1 MPYRN
6 SDSANCGVARKS
18 KKSMEKE
25 IPKSLEPVR
34 TAALRALGKLKPA
47 DDQTR
52 APKDLLFSAK
62 RTDAGRS
69 LPPYYLVYFLL
80 VDLLKFPNLG
90 EFEKLAWSV
99 PVDLDGEAFLIE
111 HRKFGLGV
119 FASEGPE
126 VEAKAAEVVRLIKK
140 SVKVSRPYFEWRAK
154 EAAAS
159 SRLNVHNRSYE
170 LFAQFEYFL
179 QGSQN
184 KVNEANIRK
193 KEKIVKKHRSG
204 GETWTFP
211 AFASQREAKFL
222 ALAAIEAFFS
232 WTEHVFIHIAILRG
246 LVTTGEDVEAL
257 ATKQWADKFKTA
269 LDLSNSSTKSHYDE
283 LMLLR
288 RKVRNFIA
296 HGSFGKDG
304 EALSFHSGAGAV
316 PLRLPDRTETITRQI
331 FSFEEGIEFREEEAL
346 ERIQSF
352 IAHLWSGDL
361 EPAKVYIQE
370 YGLPLILPYV
380 ADGTYKQAMGSV
392 KQMKA
397 FADHLS
403 DEFDRAAN
411 MDF

>member
-1 MPYRN
+1 MQ
-6 SDSANCGVARKS
+6 
-18 KKSMEKE
+18 KE
-25 IPKSLEPVR
+25 IPEYLESVR

-47 DDQTR
+47 DGQTR
-52 APKDLLFSAK
+52 APKDLLFTAK
-62 RTDAGRS
+62 RTNAGRS

-80 VDLLKFPNLG
+80 VDLLKFRNLG
-90 EFEKLAWSV
+90 RFEKVAWSV

-111 HRKFGLGV
+111 HRKFGLGI
-119 FASEGPE
+119 FASDGPE
-126 VEAKAAEVVRLIKK
+126 VEAKAAEVVSLIKK

-159 SRLNVHNRSYE
+159 SQLNVTNRSYE
-170 LFAQFEYFL
+170 LFAQYNYFL
-179 QGSQN
+179 QEYQA
-184 KVNEANIRK
+184 KTKEADKRR

-211 AFASQREAKFL
+211 ASALRREANFL

-246 LVTTGEDVEAL
+246 LVTTGKDVEAL
-257 ATKQWADKFKTA
+257 ATKQWADKFKAA

-283 LMLLR
+283 LTLLR

-316 PLRLPDRTETITRQI
+316 PLRLPDRTEASSRHI
-331 FSFEEGIEFREEEAL
+331 FSFAEGIEFREEEAL
-346 ERIQSF
+346 DLIQRF
-352 IAHLWSGDL
+352 IIHLWSGDL
-361 EPAKVYIQE
+361 EPAKIYIQD
-370 YGLPLILPYV
+370 YGLPLILTYV
-380 ADGTYKQAMGSV
+380 ADGSYKQAMASV
-392 KQMKA
+392 KQMED
-397 FADHLS
+397 FADRLTY
-403 DEFDRAAN
+403 EFDRDAN